1 MICNVHLIPFPLLGE
16 KRQAKKKKSMSVC
29 GYGALAVLAA
39 AGVAG
44 YDS

>member
-1 MICNVHLIPFPLLGE
+1 MQRTPDPFPLVGRE
-16 KRQAKKKKSMSVC
+16 KTSKKKKSMSVC